1 VQRLQSISLQLR
13 LRSQL
18 ERHLQL
24 AAVNQLHER
33 QLEAAQLVVRHS
45 HRCPVR
51 SVGRS
56 CRQAVV
62 AVCLHCCR
70 RL

>member
-1 VQRLQSISLQLR
+1 MQQLQSISLPLR

-24 AAVNQLHER
+24 AAVNQL
-33 QLEAAQLVVRHS
+33 LELHLVAAQLLLLHS
-45 HRCPVR
+45 HRCPGER
-51 SVGRS
+51 SY
-56 CRQAVV
+56 RQQAA

>member
-1 VQRLQSISLQLR
+1 VQQLQSISLPLR

-24 AAVNQLHER
+24 AAVNQL
-33 QLEAAQLVVRHS
+33 LELHLVAAQLLLLHS
-45 HRCPVR
+45 HRLGER
-51 SVGRS
+51 SY
-56 CRQAVV
+56 RQQAAAVY
-62 AVCLHCCR
+62 LHCCR